1 MGLLSSMMGSAAG
14 ADIEKVTKQVEPF
27 LLDDEKI
34 DSAYKIF
41 RDMIIFTQRR
51 MITVDV
57 QGFTGKKKD
66 FRSFP
71 YKNIQSFSV
80 ETAGTFDMDAEL
92 KIWVSHSKD
101 PIEFQFKSGDS
112 IFEVQKSLVK
122 HATTEWFENF
132 GDSI

>member
-92 KIWVSHSKD
+92 KIWSTHSVD
-101 PIEFQFKSGDS
+101 PIEFQFKKGDS
-112 IFEVQKSLVK
+112 IFDVQKSLVK
-122 HATTEWFENF
+122 HATVWFENF

>member
-57 QGFTGKKKD
+57 QVLQERKKISEVFLIKIFSHFPLKLQELLIWMLNQKYGFPIVRIQLNFNLKRETVLLM
-66 FRSFP
+66 S
-71 YKNIQSFSV
+71 KN
-80 ETAGTFDMDAEL
+80 
-92 KIWVSHSKD
+92 H
-101 PIEFQFKSGDS
+101 
-112 IFEVQKSLVK
+112 
-122 HATTEWFENF
+122 
-132 GDSI
+132 

>member
-1 MGLLSSMMGSAAG
+1 
-14 ADIEKVTKQVEPF
+14 
-27 LLDDEKI
+27 
-34 DSAYKIF
+34 
-41 RDMIIFTQRR
+41 MIIFTQRR

-101 PIEFQFKSGDS
+101 PIEFQFKKGDS
-112 IFEVQKSLVK
+112 IIDVQKSLVK
-122 HATTEWFENF
+122 HATV
-132 GDSI
+132 

>member
-1 MGLLSSMMGSAAG
+1 MGSAAS
-14 ADIEKVTKQVEPF
+14 ADVEKVTKQVEHF
-27 LLDDEKI
+27 LLDDERI

-71 YKNIQSFSV
+71 YKNIQSFPV

-92 KIWVSHSKD
+92 KIRVPHSKD
-101 PIEFQFKSGDS
+101 PIEFQFKKGDS

-122 HATTEWFENF
+122 HAKV
-132 GDSI
+132 